1 MSPYL
6 TYLSA
11 LILDSLT
18 LAELTTR
25 EIDQW
30 YWICFSVNFFSP
42 RAFKVNSCPLLL
54 MRGLQDQLFFH
65 YYLGGAESWVGCWSK
80 PRWQERP
87 PSSTFCPGPSGK
99 LTKLPWVN
107 FAGHHW
113 RGWERG
119 GERRRGP
126 GRLQEGQEISG
137 LGRLQEE
144 QKHLWNRCQPSTLSS
159 LGAPIGESRQNSK
172 RWMWTLKKSI
182 ETLTTSSHKRMPTA
196 RLVWANLSL
205 LWREESLSSSPKW
218 IIIWHMEVKYKWIFL
233 SSFLTY
239 IKKTIL
245 SKIVNA
251 VYSKGF
257 VSLILLHLVKLF
269 LLLLL
274 SYHRAILQ
282 Q

>member
-42 RAFKVNSCPLLL
+42 RPFKVNSCPLLL

-172 RWMWTLKKSI
+172 RGKWKLKSQLKHWQQAAI
-182 ETLTTSSHKRMPTA
+182 KECQLRGWFEQIYRFCGGRRACFHHQ
-196 RLVWANLSL
+196 N
-205 LWREESLSSSPKW
+205 ESLFDTWKW
-218 IIIWHMEVKYKWIFL
+218 NINEFFCPVFWQ
-233 SSFLTY
+233 T
-239 IKKTIL
+239 
-245 SKIVNA
+245 
-251 VYSKGF
+251 
-257 VSLILLHLVKLF
+257 
-269 LLLLL
+269 
-274 SYHRAILQ
+274 
-282 Q
+282 

>member
-119 GERRRGP
+119 GERRRTRNLGTWP
-126 GRLQEGQEISG
+126 PAGRAKASMKQMPAFNPLFT
-137 LGRLQEE
+137 
-144 QKHLWNRCQPSTLSS
+144 W
-159 LGAPIGESRQNSK
+159 
-172 RWMWTLKKSI
+172 
-182 ETLTTSSHKRMPTA
+182 SSHR
-196 RLVWANLSL
+196 R
-205 LWREESLSSSPKW
+205 
-218 IIIWHMEVKYKWIFL
+218 VKTK
-233 SSFLTY
+233 
-239 IKKTIL
+239 
-245 SKIVNA
+245 
-251 VYSKGF
+251 
-257 VSLILLHLVKLF
+257 
-269 LLLLL
+269 
-274 SYHRAILQ
+274 Q
-282 Q
+282 QA